1 MQFQDIPNQTALKD
15 VLRQS
20 VQRGHVAHAQLFR
33 GAEGS
38 AALPLAL
45 AYAQYLNCED
55 RAADAEDSCGH
66 CPACLKMGKLAHP
79 DLNFI
84 LPTTTTKA
92 VPKDATSGRF
102 MAEWRTFLAESP
114 YQGFNDWMQH
124 IGAENKQGS
133 ISKEEAG
140 QLLKLV
146 SLKAF
151 EAKFKIVVLWLPEL
165 MHPAAANAVLKLLE
179 EPPPATVFLLVSHEP
194 ERLLPTILSR
204 VQPVVVRP
212 LAEDDIAAY
221 LVTRYQVPEAK
232 ARQVAQ
238 LAEGNL
244 GAAIASR
251 EHSADHDY
259 AEFFMN
265 WMRKCYSFKMFDLA
279 ERAKLTAEKEK
290 EALKKKAEEALKR
303 VDITAISD
311 EFQKMGRENQK
322 EFLSFSLGLLRK
334 VLLFGISPALVPHLP
349 AGEQQ
354 FVLGFSKF
362 VTPRNA
368 DQLTEELNTAHYH
381 IERNANP
388 RMVFV
393 DTSLRLGQ
401 QLKRG

>member
-1 MQFQDIPNQTALKD
+1 MQFVDIPNQTALKEI
-15 VLRQS
+15 LRQS

-38 AALPLAL
+38 AALALAL
-45 AYAQYLNCED
+45 AYAQYLNCEE
-55 RAADAEDSCGH
+55 RADDADDSCGH
-66 CPACLKMGKLAHP
+66 CPACLKISKLAHP

-92 VPKDATSGRF
+92 VPKDATSAKF
-102 MAEWRTFLAESP
+102 AAEWRTFLAEGA

-140 QLLKLV
+140 SLLKLV

-151 EAKFKIVVLWLPEL
+151 EAKFKIVILWLPEL

-179 EPPPATVFLLVSHEP
+179 EPPPATIFLLVSNEP

-212 LAEDDIAAY
+212 FSEDDIAAY
-221 LVTRYQVPEAK
+221 LTTHYHVPETK

-251 EHSADHDY
+251 DQSADHNY
-259 AEFFMN
+259 AEFFIN
-265 WMRKCYSFKMFDLA
+265 WMRKCFSAKMVDL
-279 ERAKLTAEKEK
+279 L
-290 EALKKKAEEALKR
+290 ALA
-303 VDITAISD
+303 D

-322 EFLSFSLGLLRK
+322 EQLSFSLGLLRK
-334 VLLFGISPALVPHLP
+334 VLLFGIDPQIVPHLP
-349 AGEQQ
+349 SGEQQ
-354 FVLGFSKF
+354 FVQGFSKF
-362 VTPRNA
+362 VTLRNA

-401 QLKRG
+401 QLRRA

>member
-1 MQFQDIPNQTALKD
+1 VQFRDIPNQTALKEI
-15 VLRQS
+15 LRQS

-38 AALPLAL
+38 AALALAL
-45 AYAQYLNCED
+45 AYAQYLNCEGRTD
-55 RAADAEDSCGH
+55 NADDSCGH
-66 CPACLKMGKLAHP
+66 CPACLKIGKLAHP
-79 DLNFI
+79 DLNFV
-84 LPTTTTKA
+84 LPTTATKS
-92 VPKDATSGRF
+92 VPKDATSAKF
-102 MAEWRTFLAESP
+102 AAEWRTFLAESP

-140 QLLKLV
+140 LLLKLV

-151 EAKFKIVVLWLPEL
+151 EAKFKIVILWLPEL

-179 EPPPATVFLLVSHEP
+179 EPPPTTIFLLVSK
-194 ERLLPTILSR
+194 LLPTILSR

-212 LAEDDIAAY
+212 FSEDDITAY
-221 LVTRYQVPEAK
+221 LTEHYHVPEAK

-251 EHSADHDY
+251 DQSADHNY
-259 AEFFMN
+259 AEFFIK
-265 WMRKCYSFKMFDLA
+265 WMRRCYSMKMTDVMALA
-279 ERAKLTAEKEK
+279 
-290 EALKKKAEEALKR
+290 
-303 VDITAISD
+303 D

-322 EFLSFSLGLLRK
+322 EQLSFSLGLLRK
-334 VLLFGISPALVPHLP
+334 VLLFGLDPQLVPHL
-349 AGEQQ
+349 ASGEKQ
-354 FVLGFSKF
+354 FVQGFSRF
-362 VTPRNA
+362 VTTRNA

-393 DTSLRLGQ
+393 DASLRMGQ
-401 QLKRG
+401 QLHRAQ

>member
-1 MQFQDIPNQTALKD
+1 VQFNDIPNQTALKEI
-15 VLRQS
+15 LRHS

-38 AALPLAL
+38 AALALAL

-55 RAADAEDSCGH
+55 RAADAADSCGH
-66 CPACLKMGKLAHP
+66 CPACLKISKLAHP
-79 DLNFI
+79 DLNFV
-84 LPTTTTKA
+84 LPTTATKS
-92 VPKDATSGRF
+92 VPKDATSAKF
-102 MAEWRTFLAESP
+102 AAEWRTFLAESP

-140 QLLKLV
+140 LLLKLV

-151 EAKFKIVVLWLPEL
+151 EAKFKIVILWLPEL

-179 EPPPATVFLLVSHEP
+179 EPPPTTIFLLVSNEP
-194 ERLLPTILSR
+194 EQLLPTILSR

-212 LAEDDIAAY
+212 FSEDDITAY
-221 LVTRYQVPEAK
+221 LTEHYHVPEAK

-251 EHSADHDY
+251 DQSADHNY
-259 AEFFMN
+259 AEFFIK
-265 WMRKCYSFKMFDLA
+265 WMRRCYSMKMTDVMALA
-279 ERAKLTAEKEK
+279 
-290 EALKKKAEEALKR
+290 
-303 VDITAISD
+303 D

-322 EFLSFSLGLLRK
+322 EQLSFSLGLLRK
-334 VLLFGISPALVPHLP
+334 VLLFGLDPQLVPHL
-349 AGEQQ
+349 ASGEQQ
-354 FVLGFSKF
+354 FVQGFSRF
-362 VTPRNA
+362 VTTRNA
-368 DQLTEELNTAHYH
+368 DLLTEELNTAHYH

-393 DTSLRLGQ
+393 DASLRMGQ
-401 QLKRG
+401 QLHRAQ

>member
-1 MQFQDIPNQTALKD
+1 MQFRDIPNQTALKEI
-15 VLRQS
+15 LRQS

-38 AALPLAL
+38 AALALAL
-45 AYAQYLNCED
+45 AYAQYLNCEGRTD
-55 RAADAEDSCGH
+55 DADDSCGH
-66 CPACLKMGKLAHP
+66 CPACLKIGKLAHP
-79 DLNFI
+79 DLNFV
-84 LPTTTTKA
+84 LPTTATKS
-92 VPKDATSGRF
+92 VPKDATSAKF
-102 MAEWRTFLAESP
+102 AAEWRTFLAESP

-140 QLLKLV
+140 LLLKLV

-151 EAKFKIVVLWLPEL
+151 EAKFKIVILWLPEL

-179 EPPPATVFLLVSHEP
+179 EPPPTTIFLLVSNEP
-194 ERLLPTILSR
+194 EQLLPTILSR

-212 LAEDDIAAY
+212 FLEDDITAY
-221 LVTRYQVPEAK
+221 LTEHYHVPEAK

-251 EHSADHDY
+251 DQSADHNY
-259 AEFFMN
+259 AEFFIK
-265 WMRKCYSFKMFDLA
+265 WMRRCYSLKMTDVMALA
-279 ERAKLTAEKEK
+279 
-290 EALKKKAEEALKR
+290 
-303 VDITAISD
+303 D

-322 EFLSFSLGLLRK
+322 EQLSFSLGLLRK
-334 VLLFGISPALVPHLP
+334 VLLFGLDPQLVPHL
-349 AGEQQ
+349 ASGEQQ
-354 FVLGFSKF
+354 FVQGFSRF
-362 VTPRNA
+362 VTIRNA

-393 DTSLRLGQ
+393 DASLRMGQ
-401 QLKRG
+401 QLHRAQ

>member
-1 MQFQDIPNQTALKD
+1 VQFRDIPNQTALKEI
-15 VLRQS
+15 LRQS

-38 AALPLAL
+38 AALALAL
-45 AYAQYLNCED
+45 AYAQYLNCEGRTD
-55 RAADAEDSCGH
+55 DADDSCGH
-66 CPACLKMGKLAHP
+66 CPACLKIGKLAHP
-79 DLNFI
+79 DLNFV
-84 LPTTTTKA
+84 LPTTATKS
-92 VPKDATSGRF
+92 VPKDATSAKF
-102 MAEWRTFLAESP
+102 AAEWRIFLAESP

-140 QLLKLV
+140 LLLKLV

-151 EAKFKIVVLWLPEL
+151 EAKFKIVILWLPEL

-179 EPPPATVFLLVSHEP
+179 EPPPTTIFLLVSNEP
-194 ERLLPTILSR
+194 EQLLPTILSR

-212 LAEDDIAAY
+212 FSEDDITAY
-221 LVTRYQVPEAK
+221 LTEHYHVPEAK

-251 EHSADHDY
+251 DQSADHNY
-259 AEFFMN
+259 AEFFIK
-265 WMRKCYSFKMFDLA
+265 WMRRCYSLKMTDVMALA
-279 ERAKLTAEKEK
+279 
-290 EALKKKAEEALKR
+290 
-303 VDITAISD
+303 D

-322 EFLSFSLGLLRK
+322 EQLSFSLGLLRK
-334 VLLFGISPALVPHLP
+334 VLLFGLDPQLVPHL
-349 AGEQQ
+349 ASGEQQ
-354 FVLGFSKF
+354 FVQGFSRF
-362 VTPRNA
+362 VTIRNA

-393 DTSLRLGQ
+393 DASLRMGQ
-401 QLKRG
+401 QLHRAQ